1 MEDSN
6 LKWRDVMPKERKAQ
20 LEEARRNEIAK
31 HMAIVN
37 NERIAPQLKTSSKRR
52 LIELNVLD
60 ESGVLAD

>member
-1 MEDSN
+1 MS
-6 LKWRDVMPKERKAQ
+6 KERKSQ

>member
-6 LKWRDVMPKERKAQ
+6 LKWRDAMSKERRSQ

>member
-6 LKWRDVMPKERKAQ
+6 SQWRDAMSKERRTQ
-20 LEEARRNEIAK
+20 LEKARRNEIAK